1 MRIFYVL
8 MALILLPTILFCQKA
23 DKTAQPI
30 LQIETGFSNPKFY
43 IDNERVSKKLFANQ
57 IAINPDANKY
67 FKRGKR
73 LSIAEYVFGFIGG
86 FGIGRGLLVPFL
98 TNTPIDFKSLGAGV
112 GFIGLGS
119 ITHNLANKAFIKST
133 DIYRDNNI
141 GEVQKVK
148 LGLCVASNGVSL
160 KMRF

>member
-1 MRIFYVL
+1 MRILCVL
-8 MALILLPTILFCQKA
+8 MALILLPTFLFSQKVN
-23 DKTAQPI
+23 KTTQPI

-43 IDNERVSKKLFANQ
+43 IDNERVSKKSFANR
-57 IAINPDANKY
+57 IAISPDANKY

-86 FGIGRGLLVPFL
+86 FGIGRGLLGPFL

-133 DIYRDNNI
+133 DIYRDNSI

>member
-1 MRIFYVL
+1 MRLLCVL
-8 MALILLPTILFCQKA
+8 MALILLPTSLFCQKVNN
-23 DKTAQPI
+23 TPQSI

-43 IDNERVSKKLFANQ
+43 IDNERVSKKSFANR

-86 FGIGRGLLVPFL
+86 FGLGRGLLGPFL
-98 TNTPIDFKSLGAGV
+98 TNTPIDFKSLGVGV

-119 ITHNLANKAFIKST
+119 IFHNLANKAFIKST
-133 DIYRDNNI
+133 DIYRDNSI
-141 GEVQKVK
+141 GEVHKVK
-148 LGLCVASNGVSL
+148 LGLCVGNNGLSL